1 MKIKDSQL
9 YAVFAAMLDG
19 SGRAE
24 IRPDEGERLPYTVAL
39 ELEVHDNHRG
49 DSPDV
54 ILQVLLTIEH
64 PQLPA
69 LEIQIH
75 VPIEGEK
82 AGIAAAIEDLR
93 KFIEREHFVQ
103 KIPMLVIGG
112 SGNPARR
119 TQRVQ
124 IPARVEITQIPYR
137 LVSPS

>member
-1 MKIKDSQL
+1 VKIKDSQL

-24 IRPDEGERLPYTVAL
+24 IRTEDGERQSYTVAV

-54 ILQVLLTIEH
+54 ILQVHLTVEH
-64 PQLPA
+64 PQLPS
-69 LEIQIH
+69 LEMAIY

-93 KFIEREHFVQ
+93 KFTEREHFVQ

-119 TQRVQ
+119 TQYVK